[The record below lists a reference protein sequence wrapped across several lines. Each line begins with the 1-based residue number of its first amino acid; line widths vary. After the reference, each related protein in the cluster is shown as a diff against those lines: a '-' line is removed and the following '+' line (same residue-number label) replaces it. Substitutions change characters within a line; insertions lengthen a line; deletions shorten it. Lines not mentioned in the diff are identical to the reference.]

1 LSQIESP
8 PEGKKE
14 KKCVVRGVETS
25 DMKNQKVGDL
35 ISGDEMAKFHS
46 PEKNT
51 AGASRKMPCSV
62 V

>member
-1 LSQIESP
+1 
-8 PEGKKE
+8 
-14 KKCVVRGVETS
+14 
-25 DMKNQKVGDL
+25 MKNQKVGDL
-35 ISGDEMAKFHS
+35 ISGDKMAKFHS